1 MEVDNLSSATRAV
14 QTCILCK
21 TDTCEKLTDAGIATL
36 HTSCEI
42 RRNVD
47 LLEYLD
53 SNPGTD
59 LFVHASCRKSFTRSS
74 DLKRLKLQLE
84 EPTDTRTLRSAS
96 DCFLFKTSC
105 FFCGRSAVSDP
116 GVRRVHMLE
125 LGDNVL
131 ATCVERLDSWAVEVQ
146 GLLEACID

>member
-84 EPTDTRTLRSAS
+84 EPTDTRTLRSACLKLRAFS
-96 DCFLFKTSC
+96 
-105 FFCGRSAVSDP
+105 V
-116 GVRRVHMLE
+116 V
-125 LGDNVL
+125 VL
-131 ATCVERLDSWAVEVQ
+131 LSVTPVFVE
-146 GLLEACID
+146 CIR